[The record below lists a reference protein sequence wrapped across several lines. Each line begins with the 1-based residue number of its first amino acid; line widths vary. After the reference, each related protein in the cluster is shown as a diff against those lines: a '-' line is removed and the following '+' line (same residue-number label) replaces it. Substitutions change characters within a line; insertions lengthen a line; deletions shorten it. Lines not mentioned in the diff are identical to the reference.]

1 MCVVVRITG
10 PSVQRKPLISQNA
23 EFMFAK
29 CQSGIEEV
37 SLTNKPIQTAPLRNF
52 SLSFSL
58 FYLYRIFDKTVLIM
72 WV

>member
-10 PSVQRKPLISQNA
+10 PSVQRKPLISRNA

-37 SLTNKPIQTAPLRNF
+37 SLTNKPIQTVPPKKL
-52 SLSFSL
+52 
-58 FYLYRIFDKTVLIM
+58 
-72 WV
+72 